1 MLQTAEAKNMR
12 MIQLLSYQPPSPS
25 SVAARS
31 WSEVR
36 RGGTGE
42 KWGAIFALAFAVGG
56 NQTCL
61 LFAVVV
67 VVQPLSLFLIWQML
81 ISRAKRKEDMKGLT
95 NCDWQACVVRPSARG
110 NEYVNGIKRG
120 GEAEGDNLIN

>member
-1 MLQTAEAKNMR
+1 M
-12 MIQLLSYQPPSPS
+12 
-25 SVAARS
+25 
-31 WSEVR
+31 
-36 RGGTGE
+36 

-61 LFAVVV
+61 LFAVVALL
-67 VVQPLSLFLIWQML
+67 PGCLSLFLLIWQML